1 MPASFPRR
9 CSRRRVEAKQSRDQ
23 EDKAMIASTPAPEV
37 VKRRKMERAVCS
49 ALVKAGLEAGYGI
62 GVYNGEETVIR
73 NSTSYKAIMAEL
85 FSVDEESLLFWK
97 DGKKAGHVFLVYGND
112 GWDVICDYTTN
123 LEHIM
128 ERPNRVSD
136 RLQGC

>member
-1 MPASFPRR
+1 
-9 CSRRRVEAKQSRDQ
+9 
-23 EDKAMIASTPAPEV
+23 MIASTPAPEV

-62 GVYNGEETVIR
+62 GVYNGEETVIK
-73 NSTSYKAIMAEL
+73 NSTSFKAIMAEL

>member
-1 MPASFPRR
+1 MPRRFDATPALFPRR
-9 CSRRRVEAKQSRDQ
+9 CSRRRVEAKHPRPK
-23 EDKAMIASTPAPEV
+23 DKTMIASTLAPEV

-62 GVYNGEETVIR
+62 GVYNGEETVIK

-97 DGKKAGHVFLVYGND
+97 DGKK
-112 GWDVICDYTTN
+112 
-123 LEHIM
+123 
-128 ERPNRVSD
+128 
-136 RLQGC
+136 